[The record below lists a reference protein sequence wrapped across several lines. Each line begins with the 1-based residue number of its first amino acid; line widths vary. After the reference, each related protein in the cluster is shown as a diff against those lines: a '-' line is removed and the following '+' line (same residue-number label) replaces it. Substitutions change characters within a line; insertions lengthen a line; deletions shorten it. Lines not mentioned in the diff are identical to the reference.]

1 MNPDKLDEFRQWL
14 TDEADNAE
22 RTMRHSGREYFSG
35 RACAFRD
42 AFEYLAIL
50 RMTNSVEL
58 PNASPSAT
66 PNPEECHE

>member
-1 MNPDKLDEFRQWL
+1 MNPDKIDEFQQWL

-50 RMTNSVEL
+50 RMANSVEL
-58 PNASPSAT
+58 PNAVRSTT
-66 PNPEECHE
+66 PGGEA